1 MSNLQN
7 NKNSNNRNTNK
18 MYVNN
23 APKYTIQTG
32 YTGSKVFGI
41 ILLLVIVLVLAYA
54 SNWLYTYYSTKQFI
68 KPQEV
73 EVMPDVKNASSKFNV
88 SSGSIP
94 NSNYSNEYSM
104 SCWIN
109 IADYTYNYGKE
120 KVIMRRG
127 EAGSGNPE
135 IVLGAK
141 TNDLIVRL
149 KLQGDENTVSEFQD
163 IHIPLQNDIEGK
175 NYENFKNTNPDTISF
190 NNNNN
195 NNNNYKELLKHKIGD
210 NDVDF
215 PTIQYISNNEDDN
228 NKFFSM
234 ISGNTLND
242 TIVENFED
250 HDATED
256 PTHTEEPKANEA
268 NEAKANEANEA
279 NKANE
284 DPSPTEHSEHIYSED
299 SYNSDTTVGH
309 CIVKMIPLQKWVNI
323 IVSVYNQVVDIY
335 IDGQLASS
343 CVLKRFPKI
352 NTNDVEI
359 TPDGGFSGMISRV
372 TFTNA
377 AMTIQ
382 QAKSIYYAGPI
393 FSESLFSIIPE
404 WVYWGILIL
413 IILSIGFSFM

>member
-1 MSNLQN
+1 M
-7 NKNSNNRNTNK
+7 NKSQNSNYNNNINISSNNTTKN
-18 MYVNN
+18 
-23 APKYTIQTG
+23 TIQTG
-32 YTGSKVFGI
+32 YTGSRIFGVF
-41 ILLLVIVLVLAYA
+41 LLIVVVLVLGYA
-54 SNWLYTYYSTKQFI
+54 SYWLYNYYSTKQFI
-68 KPQEV
+68 KPEEV

-88 SSGSIP
+88 SSASIP

-149 KLQGDENTVSEFQD
+149 KLQGDENIGDENIGDENIGDENIVDENIIDEFQD
-163 IHIPLQNDIEGK
+163 IHIPLQNNIESK
-175 NYENFKNTNPDTISF
+175 KINPDTISF
-190 NNNNN
+190 NN

-242 TIVENFED
+242 NIIENFEEPLPT
-250 HDATED
+250 DATE
-256 PTHTEEPKANEA
+256 PTNTAG
-268 NEAKANEANEA
+268 
-279 NKANE
+279 
-284 DPSPTEHSEHIYSED
+284 PTEPVVLTEHTAPTERICSED
-299 SYNSDTTVGH
+299 IYNSDPTVGH

-323 IVSVYNQVVDIY
+323 IVSVYNQIVDIY

-372 TFTNA
+372 KFTNVS
-377 AMTIQ
+377 MTIQ
-382 QAKSIYYAGPI
+382 HAKSIYYEGPI
-393 FSESLFSIIPE
+393 FSESLFSIVPN
-404 WVYWGILIL
+404 WVYWGLLIL
-413 IILSIGFSFM
+413 IIVSIGYSFM

>member
-120 KVIMRRG
+120 KIIMRRG

-135 IVLGAK
+135 IALGAK

-149 KLQGDENTVSEFQD
+149 KLQGDENIVDTFQD
-163 IHIPLQNDIEGK
+163 IHIPIEDNMNTIQEMSDK
-175 NYENFKNTNPDTISF
+175 NININSSQESVSF

-195 NNNNYKELLKHKIGD
+195 YEELLKNKLGD
-210 NDVDF
+210 NEVNF
-215 PTIQYISNNEDDN
+215 PTVQYISNDEHVN
-228 NKFFSM
+228 NKYFSM
-234 ISGNTLND
+234 ISGNTLDNNANNLIEKFND
-242 TIVENFED
+242 NVNEEPINNMVEMIVIICDITTYLKTTELSETIIEFIQNIFNNLIELIENIRIQIKNGNNNFE
-250 HDATED
+250 
-256 PTHTEEPKANEA
+256 
-268 NEAKANEANEA
+268 
-279 NKANE
+279 
-284 DPSPTEHSEHIYSED
+284 
-299 SYNSDTTVGH
+299 
-309 CIVKMIPLQKWVNI
+309 
-323 IVSVYNQVVDIY
+323 
-335 IDGQLASS
+335 
-343 CVLKRFPKI
+343 
-352 NTNDVEI
+352 
-359 TPDGGFSGMISRV
+359 
-372 TFTNA
+372 
-377 AMTIQ
+377 TI
-382 QAKSIYYAGPI
+382 KTLRTI
-393 FSESLFSIIPE
+393 
-404 WVYWGILIL
+404 
-413 IILSIGFSFM
+413 